1 MGKPRKLAA
10 KLIRKDK
17 DKLLAR
23 DLLKIQRQI
32 ENRTGSRLK
41 LGQIAD
47 VAKNRTDKTIGKN
60 LIRKARQKRRV
71 DERVDRAESAL
82 EKAESKVK
90 KIPSGA
96 DGRDKPF
103 SKYKPQPKKIEA
115 AAEAKLDLKRA
126 EGSEPKTLKGTGKIL
141 KDFRAGRR
149 DRRKEIRGLEK
160 KVERPD
166 FEKYEQEIEKIRK
179 GKGKAAKFAYSTR
192 FKNLGKEF
200 GIEYGDDARRERT
213 KSRLRGLKLGLTG
226 AYDKSDQSREKR
238 RQAGRDIL
246 KSMSPDKS

>member
-32 ENRTGSRLK
+32 ENRTGSKLK

-47 VAKNRTDKTIGKN
+47 VAEKRTDKTIGKP

-71 DERVDRAESAL
+71 DKRVDRAESAL

-103 SKYKPQPKKIEA
+103 SKYKPQGEKIEA
-115 AAEAKLDLKRA
+115 AAEAKLDLKKA
-126 EGSEPKTLKGTGKIL
+126 KGFEPKTLEGSKKIL
-141 KDFRAGRR
+141 NDFKAGR
-149 DRRKEIRGLEK
+149 EE
-160 KVERPD
+160 
-166 FEKYEQEIEKIRK
+166 RK
-179 GKGKAAKFAYSTR
+179 GKITCR
-192 FKNLGKEF
+192 
-200 GIEYGDDARRERT
+200 
-213 KSRLRGLKLGLTG
+213 
-226 AYDKSDQSREKR
+226 
-238 RQAGRDIL
+238 
-246 KSMSPDKS
+246 

>member
-32 ENRTGSRLK
+32 QNRTGSKLK

-60 LIRKARQKRRV
+60 LIRKARQNK
-71 DERVDRAESAL
+71 RVDRAESAL
-82 EKAESKVK
+82 KEAESKVK

>member
-32 ENRTGSRLK
+32 QNRTGSKLK

-60 LIRKARQKRRV
+60 LIRKARQNK
-71 DERVDRAESAL
+71 RVDRAESAL
-82 EKAESKVK
+82 KEAESKVK

-213 KSRLRGLKLGLTG
+213 KSRLRGLKLGLAG

>member
-32 ENRTGSRLK
+32 QNRTGSKLK

-60 LIRKARQKRRV
+60 LIRKARQNK
-71 DERVDRAESAL
+71 RVDRAESAL
-82 EKAESKVK
+82 KEAESKVK

-103 SKYKPQPKKIEA
+103 SKYKPQGEKIEA
-115 AAEAKLDLKRA
+115 HADAKLDLKKA

>member
-10 KLIRKDK
+10 KLIRIDK

-32 ENRTGSRLK
+32 QNRTGSKLK
-41 LGQIAD
+41 LGQLAD

-60 LIRKARQKRRV
+60 LIRKARQNK
-71 DERVDRAESAL
+71 RVDRAESAL
-82 EKAESKVK
+82 KEAESKVK